1 MNLQARPIQRLAPRS
16 KEENLRTFMPRPSCE
31 FYRPENLQLLQPI
44 LKRIISNKD
53 IQTKFK
59 FCIRQNLLSPKI
71 GIFVNDKISFQR

>member
-1 MNLQARPIQRLAPRS
+1 MNLQTRPIHRLAPRS
-16 KEENLRTFMPRPSCE
+16 KEENLRTFMPRPSC
-31 FYRPENLQLLQPI
+31 ENLQLLQPI

-59 FCIRQNLLSPKI
+59 FCICQNLLSPKI